1 MVTLAADGA
10 QVGTDCAA
18 AVGFDAVASETVGVK
33 IILDDFPACEDV
45 TTEEQLALRDA
56 GGRRGVG
63 CDLRRELR
71 IGRGA
76 SARGVEHIEFQL
88 GCAGAGDQAV
98 GVREQNRIGGRR
110 GGLSEKRE
118 RVLFFGERARLQD
131 RWHLGDETVGLSR

>member
-1 MVTLAADGA
+1 M
-10 QVGTDCAA
+10 
-18 AVGFDAVASETVGVK
+18 ASETVGVK
-33 IILDDFPACEDV
+33 IILYNFPTSEDA

-76 SARGVEHIEFQL
+76 SARGVEHIEFQI
-88 GCAGAGDQAV
+88 GRAGAGDQGV

-110 GGLSEKRE
+110 GGLSEERE
-118 RVLFFGERARLQD
+118 RVLFFGERARFQD
-131 RWHLGDETVGLSR
+131 R